1 MESER
6 QPRLVSRCRIGVQ
19 NAFVDGM
26 VDERQR
32 GLQKRFRSGFVLGF
46 QRCAEFPDLMPQL
59 GQVRPV
65 QLSSLLS
72 LLDAL

>member
-1 MESER
+1 
-6 QPRLVSRCRIGVQ
+6 
-19 NAFVDGM
+19 M

-46 QRCAEFPDLMPQL
+46 QRCSEAPDLVPQP
-59 GQVRPV
+59 GDVRPV
-65 QLSSLLS
+65 QLSALLS